1 MSRAGDEL
9 LGTLPYRT
17 EARRS
22 PRVNLFHLKLT
33 DSALR
38 CLRDFQRGQGSG
50 PSSLQPVIT
59 FQGNQGYI
67 KIPSPS
73 PGCEDRVRIFAFY
86 LSRESKDKPQSS
98 FECIR
103 QGTSW
108 SGEKQL
114 SCIGRIQDKITVC
127 ATDESY
133 QLTRDRVSQVEKETS
148 SRTAIEI
155 KLEASHQNKYV
166 KIPAK
171 KNMEGSKEESQC
183 SRRPPVFLTPA
194 AKKCNRVGV
203 ENRPLQEWVV
213 HLLALK
219 PYKKQDIIPRLEKAG
234 ENHREQKDLLATL
247 DLVGQVNP
255 KDGSY
260 SLKEEFYTQVQTDWV
275 GYSPEERQHI
285 ESTLSRKHLNIS
297 ESQNIPT
304 EMPAPP
310 QRTQHGPPSSY
321 SSARG
326 QYSES
331 KRPPAAGTTDN
342 GSCKKMKTSHLD
354 SRQRRSNS
362 PPVLNSNS
370 RHKSSSETCAGL
382 CSVPENQGVYS
393 LHTHKNQ
400 SNHQSVPK
408 SQHRESHKEKTPC
421 EAQDSGKAKP
431 QGATSLCSQGHKK
444 TEWNKQEKKQKDS
457 SEEEEEDDDWE
468 EGALQLERCLCSPE
482 ENPPQAEPASPA
494 DGILDYCKKYGPIT
508 SADQRQVYEKDFT
521 ADYTEY
527 LELHAKI
534 SQVLDHF
541 VRLGS
546 KMKKL
551 QKGTVEHKVAGK
563 KILAEYKK
571 FKVTYPGYRE
581 EKAKCEYLHHKL
593 SHIKERILEYEKSP
607 PT

>member
-1 MSRAGDEL
+1 MSRPGDEL

-17 EARRS
+17 EPRRS
-22 PRVNLFHLKLT
+22 PRLSLFHLKLT

-114 SCIGRIQDKITVC
+114 SCIGSIQDKITVC

-133 QLTRDRVSQVEKETS
+133 QLTRDRVSQVEKETW

-155 KLEASHQNKYV
+155 KPEASHRSKYA

-171 KNMEGSKEESQC
+171 NTVEANKEESQC
-183 SRRPPVFLTPA
+183 SRRPHVFLTPA

-219 PYKKQDIIPRLEKAG
+219 PYKKQDIIARLEKAG
-234 ENHREQKDLLATL
+234 ENLREQKELLATL
-247 DLVGQVNP
+247 DLVGQLNP

-260 SLKEEFYTQVQTDWV
+260 SLKEEFYIQVQTDWV

-297 ESQNIPT
+297 ASRNIPAS
-304 EMPAPP
+304 MPAPP

-326 QYSES
+326 QHSES
-331 KRPPAAGTTDN
+331 KRPHAAETADN
-342 GSCKKMKTSHLD
+342 GSCKKIKTSHLEKH
-354 SRQRRSNS
+354 QRHSTS

-370 RHKSSSETCAGL
+370 SHQTSPETCASL
-382 CSVPENQGVYS
+382 CPVPENHSVYS
-393 LHTHKNQ
+393 LHTHKKQ
-400 SNHQSVPK
+400 SYHRSVPK
-408 SQHRESHKEKTPC
+408 SQNRESHKEKIPR
-421 EAQDSGKAKP
+421 EAQNSEKAKP
-431 QGATSLCSQGHKK
+431 RGATSQCSQAQKQS
-444 TEWNKQEKKQKDS
+444 EWNKAGKKEQDS
-457 SEEEEEDDDWE
+457 SEDEEEEDDWE
-468 EGALQLERCLCSPE
+468 EEALQLERCLCSPE
-482 ENPPQAEPASPA
+482 GSTGRLHQQIKGKCMRRTS
-494 DGILDYCKKYGPIT
+494 LQIT
-508 SADQRQVYEKDFT
+508 QS
-521 ADYTEY
+521 
-527 LELHAKI
+527 I
-534 SQVLDHF
+534 WNS
-541 VRLGS
+541 
-546 KMKKL
+546 MPKL
-551 QKGTVEHKVAGK
+551 
-563 KILAEYKK
+563 
-571 FKVTYPGYRE
+571 
-581 EKAKCEYLHHKL
+581 AKC
-593 SHIKERILEYEKSP
+593 RIALCGSEPK
-607 PT
+607 

>member
-1 MSRAGDEL
+1 MSRPGDEL
-9 LGTLPYRT
+9 LGSLPYKT
-17 EARRS
+17 EPRRS
-22 PRVNLFHLKLT
+22 PRLSLFHLKLT

-38 CLRDFQRGQGSG
+38 CLRDFQRRQGSG
-50 PSSLQPVIT
+50 ASSLQPVIT

-73 PGCEDRVRIFAFY
+73 PGCEDRIRIFAFY

-103 QGTSW
+103 QGTTW

-114 SCIGRIQDKITVC
+114 SCIGSIQDKITVC

-133 QLTRDRVSQVEKETS
+133 QLTRDRVSQVEKETW

-155 KLEASHQNKYV
+155 KPEASHRNKYV
-166 KIPAK
+166 KIPTK
-171 KNMEGSKEESQC
+171 NNMEASKEESQC
-183 SRRPPVFLTPA
+183 SQRPPVFLTPA
-194 AKKCNRVGV
+194 AKKCNRVSV
-203 ENRPLQEWVV
+203 ENRPLQEWIV

-219 PYKKQDIIPRLEKAG
+219 PYKKQKIISRLEKAG
-234 ENHREQKDLLATL
+234 ENLREQKDLLATL
-247 DLVGQVNP
+247 DLVGKVNP

-260 SLKEEFYTQVQTDWV
+260 SLKEEFYTQVKTDWV
-275 GYSPEERQHI
+275 GYSSEERQHI

-297 ESQNIPT
+297 ASRNIPT
-304 EMPAPP
+304 AMPAPP
-310 QRTQHGPPSSY
+310 QRTQQGPPSSY

-326 QYSES
+326 QHSES
-331 KRPPAAGTTDN
+331 KRPPAAESTDN
-342 GSCKKMKTSHLD
+342 GSCKKMKTSHFD
-354 SRQRRSNS
+354 SRQRDSNS
-362 PPVLNSNS
+362 PPALNSNS
-370 RHKSSSETCAGL
+370 RHKTSP
-382 CSVPENQGVYS
+382 VPENHSVYS

-408 SQHRESHKEKTPC
+408 SQHREHHKEKIPC
-421 EAQDSGKAKP
+421 EAQNSGKAKP
-431 QGATSLCSQGHKK
+431 RGGTSQCSQGHKQ
-444 TEWNKQEKKQKDS
+444 TEWKKEEKKQQDS
-457 SEEEEEDDDWE
+457 SEGEEEDDDWE

-482 ENPPQAEPASPA
+482 EKPPLAEPASPS
-494 DGILDYCKKYGPIT
+494 DEIPDYCKKYRPIT
-508 SADQRQVYEKDFT
+508 CADQKQVYEKDFT
-521 ADYTEY
+521 TDYTEY

-534 SQVLDHF
+534 GKVLDHF

-551 QKGTVEHKVAGK
+551 QEGTVEHKMAGK

-571 FKVTYPGYRE
+571 FKLTYPAYRE

-593 SHIKERILEYEKSP
+593 SHIKELILEYEKNP